1 MPNVVIDF
9 LSGRSIEQKREMVKR
24 VTQAIVETLNCPPEA
39 VQIIMHEISTE
50 QIANGGI
57 LRSDKSV

>member
-9 LSGRSIEQKREMVKR
+9 LEGRTIEQKREMAKR
-24 VTQAIVETLNCPPEA
+24 VTNAISETLNCKPEA
-39 VQIIMHEISTE
+39 VQIIMHEITKD

-57 LRSDKSV
+57 LRSDKE

>member
-9 LSGRSIEQKREMVKR
+9 LEGRSLDQKRAMAKR
-24 VTQAIVETLNCPPEA
+24 VTEALVETLNCKPEA
-39 VQIIMHEISTE
+39 VQIVIHEISKD

-57 LRSDKSV
+57 LRCDK